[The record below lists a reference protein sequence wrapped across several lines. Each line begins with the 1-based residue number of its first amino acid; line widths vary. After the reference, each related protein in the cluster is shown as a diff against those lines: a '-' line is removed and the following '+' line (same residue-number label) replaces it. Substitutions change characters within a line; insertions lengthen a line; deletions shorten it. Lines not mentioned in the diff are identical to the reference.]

1 MNKVDDPHTERSAS
15 SHAFETKK
23 FLKSIGMEAYRP
35 LGNNAPSTENTLTL
49 FETLDE
55 IKSENKLYRHILK
68 ENGKKY
74 E

>member
-1 MNKVDDPHTERSAS
+1 
-15 SHAFETKK
+15 
-23 FLKSIGMEAYRP
+23 MEAYRP